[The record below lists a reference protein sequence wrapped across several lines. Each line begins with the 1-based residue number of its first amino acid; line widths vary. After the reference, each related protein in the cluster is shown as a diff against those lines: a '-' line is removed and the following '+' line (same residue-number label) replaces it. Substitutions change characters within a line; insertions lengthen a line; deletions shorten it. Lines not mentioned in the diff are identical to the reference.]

1 MAFFSVNKNL
11 IQILVLLVTAT
22 VAVGARPRILELW
35 VPETD
40 LLTYHNGAV
49 LQGNIPVSILWYGYF
64 TSNQKSIVTDFLL
77 SLTSTTQASA
87 PSVSQWWSTID
98 QLYLSKVGNNGQPS
112 QVSLGNQVSDES
124 CSIGKYLTVSQIS
137 QLAAKSGTQQGGVT
151 LVLTADDVA
160 VEEFCNNHCG
170 LHASDQSTKST
181 YIWVGN
187 SASQCP
193 GQCAWPFHQP
203 MYGPQNIT
211 LGAPNGDVG
220 IDAMVINIA
229 SLLAGTVTN
238 PFGDGYFQGSKEAPL
253 EAATACQGIY
263 GKGAYPGYPGQ
274 LQMDPTDGCSYNAYG
289 ANSRKYLL
297 PGLFDPSTS
306 TCSTLV

>member
-1 MAFFSVNKNL
+1 MAFFSLNKTL

-22 VAVGARPRILELW
+22 FSVGARPRILELW

-49 LQGNIPVSILWYGYF
+49 LQGNIPVSILWYGHF

-77 SLTSTTQASA
+77 SLTSTAQAST
-87 PSVSQWWSTID
+87 PSVSQWWRTID

-112 QVSLGNQVSDES
+112 QVYLGNQGSDES
-124 CSIGKYLTVSQIS
+124 CSMGKYLTMSQIS
-137 QLAAKSGTQQGGVT
+137 QLAAKAGLQQGGIT

-160 VEEFCNNHCG
+160 VEEFCMNRCG

-203 MYGPQNIT
+203 MYGPQNPP

-220 IDAMVINIA
+220 IDGMVINIA

-253 EAATACQGIY
+253 EAATACQGMY
-263 GKGAYPGYPGQ
+263 GKGAYPGYAGQ